1 MDPIAHTFTG
11 MALAAAGLRRA
22 TPLAATA
29 LFMGVNAPDVDVF
42 TGVMGEYQS
51 IAWRRG
57 WTHGVLA
64 ATRSAVEV
72 AERTI
77 SREVLAV
84 LIVVIRSSVVTVR
97 GYFKRSSSVGDLRLS
112 PS

>member
-42 TGVMGEYQS
+42 VGFAY
-51 IAWRRG
+51 
-57 WTHGVLA
+57 
-64 ATRSAVEV
+64 
-72 AERTI
+72 
-77 SREVLAV
+77 
-84 LIVVIRSSVVTVR
+84 LIT
-97 GYFKRSSSVGDLRLS
+97 
-112 PS
+112 